1 MHEQHMARSKPQSK
15 PASRPQPSA
24 PAQGSARIQS
34 SPPTVSARWL
44 LTALAIV
51 IPAAGFCCWAVFCM
65 LFWQGS
71 WQLLYHPSPTVVRTP
86 SNIDLTYLPVGFATT
101 DAGTPQLQG
110 WWISAGPSAR
120 YTALYLHGQNGNL
133 GDTLDD
139 LGSLHAAIVNVLAFD
154 YRGYGQSQFER
165 PSESRWRQDA
175 EWALQYLAATRHIDP
190 HSTLIVGSDLGAN
203 LALEVAA
210 AHSELAGVVLESPLD
225 APANA
230 IFNDA
235 RARLVPAH
243 MLVSDRY
250 NMSAPAAALRIPSL
264 WIMRNLAADQAAPPA
279 LSEAFQRVAASKTR
293 LSLSASPNS
302 PQDFTAAFSRWLN
315 DLNK

>member
-1 MHEQHMARSKPQSK
+1 MARSKPQPK
-15 PASRPQPSA
+15 PASRPQQSA
-24 PAQGSARIQS
+24 SVGSTAPIQS
-34 SPPTVSARWL
+34 APPTVSARWL

-51 IPAAGFCCWAVFCM
+51 IPAAGFCCWVVFCL

-86 SNIDLTYLPVGFATT
+86 SNIDVTYLPVGFATS
-101 DAGTPQLQG
+101 DAGAPQLQG

-120 YTALYLHGQNGNL
+120 YTALYLHSQNGNL

-139 LGSLHAAIVNVLAFD
+139 LGNLHAANVNVLAFD

-175 EWALQYLAATRHIDP
+175 EWALQYLATTRHIDP
-190 HSTLIVGSDLGAN
+190 HSTLVVGSDLGAN

-210 AHSELAGVVLESPLD
+210 AHPELAGVVLESPLD
-225 APANA
+225 APVSA
-230 IFNDA
+230 IFNDSRA
-235 RARLVPAH
+235 QIVPARL
-243 MLVSDRY
+243 LVGDRY

-264 WIMRNLAADQAAPPA
+264 WLMPSSAADRAADQAAPPA
-279 LSEAFQRVAASKTR
+279 LSDAFQKVGASKMR
-293 LSLSASPNS
+293 LSLSASPDS
-302 PQDFTAAFSRWLN
+302 QQDFVAAFSRWLN
-315 DLNK
+315 DLHK